1 MRAISAGLAA
11 HLAGDVTTVARCL
24 RVTQSNGDVKAYTD
38 HDSPIIYGG
47 VTYSPVAVGTPTD
60 VTSTSQLNVD
70 SLDVSG
76 ANNESG
82 ITDADLHAGLW
93 DYAEFL
99 LFLVN
104 YADLS
109 QGAMILR
116 SGRLGEV
123 TMERGVFRTEL
134 RGMMQAYSRTI
145 GSLVTP
151 ACRAVLGDSRCG
163 VSMGAY
169 TVTGTVDSVSADS
182 LVIYDSART
191 EAGPTGAI
199 TINDVDND
207 SPATVHLDD
216 TFEFPVGTPVTISG
230 ISTMPGMNATTYVTE
245 VGSTKLIIRVEID
258 ASAMPT
264 YSAGGGSVTPLGS
277 DSGYFDYGLLT
288 MTSGASEGLSMEVKS
303 YVPGQITLQLPFPFT
318 VAAGDTY
325 SLTAGCDRSFATCR
339 DRFNNV
345 LNFRGEPY
353 VPGLDSLVQVGRSQ

>member
-1 MRAISAGLAA
+1 MRSISSGLAA
-11 HLAGDVTTVARCL
+11 HLEEQVTTLARCL
-24 RVTQSNGDVKAYTD
+24 RVQLANGTVYGFTD
-38 HDSPIIYGG
+38 HDRPLVVSGQ
-47 VTYSPVAVGTPTD
+47 TYSPVAVSTPTD
-60 VTSTSQLNVD
+60 VATTSNLSVD
-70 SLDVSG
+70 ALDVGGDNSIVT
-76 ANNESG
+76 EE
-82 ITDADLHAGLW
+82 DLHAGLW
-93 DYAEFL
+93 DYAEFS
-99 LFLVN
+99 LFVVN
-104 YADLS
+104 WSDLT
-109 QGAMILR
+109 QGTMILR
-116 SGRLGEV
+116 TGRLGEV
-123 TMERGVFRTEL
+123 TMRRGEFQTEL
-134 RGMMQAYSRTI
+134 RGLTQAYAMTI

-345 LNFRGEPY
+345 VNFRGEPY